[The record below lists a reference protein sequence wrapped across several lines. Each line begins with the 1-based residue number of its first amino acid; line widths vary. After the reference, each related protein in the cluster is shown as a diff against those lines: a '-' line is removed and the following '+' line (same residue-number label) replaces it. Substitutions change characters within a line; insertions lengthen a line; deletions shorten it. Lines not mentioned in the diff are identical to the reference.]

1 MPMSNASL
9 LDEATAAAEAMTMC
23 SAVAR
28 GKKLKFLVSD
38 LCHPQTIAVCK
49 SRAEGLGL
57 KLVVGDHT
65 KFDFRH
71 VSGRCPLPS
80 SHI

>member
-1 MPMSNASL
+1 
-9 LDEATAAAEAMTMC
+9 MC

-57 KLVVGDHT
+57 KLVVGDHA

-71 VSGRCPLPS
+71 VSGRRPLPS